1 MILVGS
7 GLEVAYGDCRRR
19 VECGFPG
26 YVSRH
31 RWLVG
36 TEMKVKYG
44 FVVTSQEVNGD
55 RFINH

>member
-1 MILVGS
+1 VILVGS

-36 TEMKVKYG
+36 TESKVG
-44 FVVTSQEVNGD
+44 MVEVAEVVDVGL
-55 RFINH
+55 

>member
-26 YVSRH
+26 YVSRYG
-31 RWLVG
+31 WVVG
-36 TEMKVKYG
+36 TGSEVEMVG
-44 FVVTSQEVNGD
+44 VGVVEVDAGL
-55 RFINH
+55 